1 MESIK
6 YISQRNLKGIRPNGE
21 KIHIV
26 VAVGIPYQ
34 NNEYDSWACPVK
46 IEGLHE
52 KLADQHGID
61 SWQALRLAQKLI
73 ESMLSHFIEKGGKLY
88 IFGEDKEVTL
98 NEVHEYF

>member
-1 MESIK
+1 MEAMK
-6 YISQRNLKGIRPNGE
+6 YISQRTLKGIKPSGE
-21 KIHIV
+21 EINIV
-26 VAVGIPYQ
+26 VAVGIPYPD
-34 NNEYDSWACPVK
+34 EKYDSWACPVK

-73 ESMLSHFIEKGGKLY
+73 ESMLCHFIEKGGKLY

-98 NEVHEYF
+98 DEVHEYF